1 MRICANLASRPIR
14 TKHTRHANTTELSD
28 KCDLITAM
36 AHLCPQSMVRM
47 AGSPRDRGPHRKPDV
62 KIAAGLYLFS
72 ILALSLSVGIGLSA
86 AAVGVAYKAEILGVE
101 DDALRE
107 TLLAVSQLVAETER
121 PPPTLE
127 ALKRR
132 AEDDLPRLDEA
143 LASLGYYGAA
153 LGYDIDTKASPVRVT
168 IHVKPGEPYHLA
180 GYHITGDNPALSN
193 GEIRITAETLGL
205 QQGMVAAAKPVVDGE
220 PRLWA
225 ARAAPAR

>member
-1 MRICANLASRPIR
+1 GG
-14 TKHTRHANTTELSD
+14 TWW
-28 KCDLITAM
+28 
-36 AHLCPQSMVRM
+36 
-47 AGSPRDRGPHRKPDV
+47 
-62 KIAAGLYLFS
+62 
-72 ILALSLSVGIGLSA
+72 
-86 AAVGVAYKAEILGVE
+86 GVWRV
-101 DDALRE
+101 
-107 TLLAVSQLVAETER
+107 VAETAR
-121 PPPTLE
+121 PPPPPE

-132 AEDDLPRLDEA
+132 GGDALPRLDEA

-153 LGYDIDTKASPVRVT
+153 LSYDIDSKASPVRVT